1 MAIIKGAKIEQDQS
15 EVQPPEQSIY
25 VSNSKIDKNGVAW
38 IRKPIWLRQDYV
50 NKLKVISHFQGKTT
64 QQLLDSCLGEL
75 VTRVWDNTV
84 AREEM
89 VGKATNKVK
98 AAKDTKP

>member
-1 MAIIKGAKIEQDQS
+1 MAIIKGAKVEQDQS
-15 EVQPPEQSIY
+15 DVEAPEQSII
-25 VSNSKIDKNGVAW
+25 VSNSRIDKNGVAW
-38 IRKPIWLRQDYV
+38 IKKPIWLRQDYV

-75 VTRVWDNTV
+75 IKRVWDNTA

-89 VGKATNKVK
+89 VGKTTGKVK
-98 AAKDTKP
+98 IAEDTKP

>member
-1 MAIIKGAKIEQDQS
+1 MAIIKAGPPKMDQPDS
-15 EVQPPEQSIY
+15 AAPDQSIY
-25 VSNSKIDKNGVAW
+25 VANTKIDKNGVAW

-75 VTRVWDNTV
+75 VNRVWDNTA

-98 AAKDTKP
+98 AEKDTKP

>member
-1 MAIIKGAKIEQDQS
+1 MVIIKGSQLKTDQLTGDA
-15 EVQPPEQSIY
+15 PEQSIY
-25 VSNSKIDKNGVAW
+25 VSNTRIDKNGVAW

-50 NKLKVISHFQGKTT
+50 NKLKVIAHFQGKTT
-64 QQLLDSCLGEL
+64 QQLLDTCLGEL
-75 VTRVWDNTV
+75 ITRVWDNTV

-89 VGKATNKVK
+89 VGKATDKVK